1 MIGYIFVRLG
11 FGMARYARTFL
22 QSHSQKH
29 IQSYALRKF
38 FACRHGYDSCGS
50 HYAAIH
56 MLFGAELLIGF
67 KNQFFCRKS
76 MLNQFPLH
84 CIDLE
89 NSVRRLIAGV
99 NFRSAKNADF

>member
-1 MIGYIFVRLG
+1 
-11 FGMARYARTFL
+11 
-22 QSHSQKH
+22 
-29 IQSYALRKF
+29 
-38 FACRHGYDSCGS
+38 
-50 HYAAIH
+50 

-67 KNQFFCRKS
+67 KNQIFCRKS
-76 MLNQFPLH
+76 MQNQVPLH

>member
-1 MIGYIFVRLG
+1 
-11 FGMARYARTFL
+11 
-22 QSHSQKH
+22 
-29 IQSYALRKF
+29 
-38 FACRHGYDSCGS
+38 
-50 HYAAIH
+50 

-67 KNQFFCRKS
+67 KNQIFCRKS
-76 MLNQFPLH
+76 MQNQFPLH